1 MEYGL
6 TSSVFSNDINE
17 AINRVEALKFGEM
30 SINDEQFEP
39 LPVDHA
45 GCRKS
50 SIGGADI
57 LPRILICENR
67 MDEAALKVARI
78 GEVVSIMRLRLRR
91 VLQDG
96 S

>member
-17 AINRVEALKFGEM
+17 AINRVEALKFGET
-30 SINDEQFEP
+30 SINDKQFEP
-39 LPVDHA
+39 IPVDHA

-67 MDEAALKVARI
+67 MNEAALKVARI
-78 GEVVSIMRLRLRR
+78 GEVVSIMRLR
-91 VLQDG
+91 
-96 S
+96 